1 MRPEQKRG
9 QSSEKPQVFYSDKM
23 SIDIINLK
31 NRKKISI
38 RISGGVSTT
47 MIEDLGLGD
56 TNQFKLEQNQL
67 MKTTR
72 ELISAKLDSEA
83 VGLLPGSEIEPEM
96 RADELE
102 GEFGSE
108 VKNLRKMGFGKDKI
122 EEMVKEQGRLFST
135 GKTVVDGIVANLNS
149 RIDDYFERADEAVK
163 NKTPKIN

>member
-9 QSSEKPQVFYSDKM
+9 QSSEKPQVFYSNGT

-31 NRKKISI
+31 TRKKISI
-38 RISGGVSTT
+38 RMSGGVSTT

-56 TNQFKLEQNQL
+56 ANQSKLEKNQL

-72 ELISAKLDSEA
+72 ELISAKLDTEA
-83 VGLLPGSEIEPEM
+83 VALLPGSEIEPEM

-108 VKNLRKMGFGKDKI
+108 VKNLRKMGLGKDKI
-122 EEMVKEQGRLFST
+122 EEIVKEQGKLFST
-135 GKTVVDGIVANLNS
+135 GKTVVDGIVADLNS
-149 RIDDYFERADEAVK
+149 RIDDYFQRTDEAAK
-163 NKTPKIN
+163 NKSPRD